1 MFNCPNC
8 KNIIDP
14 SSNVCPYCGFRL
26 KGTDWQVPP
35 SQVPP
40 SQVPPSQVPPSQVP
54 PSQFPNQPSPQ
65 YSSPPVSGF
74 SLSDPNFIASIAGII
89 IGVFSLGAWLLPLCG
104 CPLSIIG
111 LSSSIFGAL
120 GQNSRVWGIVG
131 IALNLIGLIA
141 SLINSICGMMMFMN
155 N

>member
-8 KNIIDP
+8 KNLVDP

-26 KGTDWQVPP
+26 KGTYGDWQVP
-35 SQVPP
+35 S
-40 SQVPPSQVPPSQVP
+40 SQVPPSQVP
-54 PSQFPNQPSPQ
+54 PSQFPNQSYSQ
-65 YSSPPVSGF
+65 YSSQPTSGF
-74 SLSDPNFIASIAGII
+74 SFSDPNFIASIAGII
-89 IGVFSLGAWLLPLCG
+89 IGVFSLVAWILPICG

-120 GQNSRVWGIVG
+120 GQNSRIWGIVG